1 MARMHL
7 TQALHKGVSQVP
19 QATAVVFG
27 ERRRSYAEVAARVAR
42 LAAALRAL
50 GLQPGDRAGMLAL
63 NCDRYLEFFYGTW
76 WAGGVVNP
84 VNIRW
89 SPGEIAYS
97 LDDCDT
103 RILFVDAQFQPLA
116 GELRQRSLSLKT
128 LVYVG
133 EGPVPQGMLGYEDL
147 LAAHFPCEDAQR
159 GGDDVAAVMYTG
171 GTTGQPK
178 GVMLTH
184 ANMFTNSL
192 NSLATIARGPE
203 VVCVQTA
210 PMFHIGGAAL
220 MLQVLQWLGKQVIL
234 PAFDETVLL
243 ETLQRE
249 KGTETFIV
257 PTMLK
262 RMIEHPRFSE
272 YDLSSLQILFYGAAP
287 IDEAL
292 LEQALRKL
300 PAAGFWQVYGMT
312 ELSPVVTA
320 LPPRCHRP
328 GAGPAGKL
336 RSAGLPLPSV
346 EVRIVDPQ
354 GQPVATGV
362 VGEITVR
369 GPTVMAGYWN
379 KAAETAAVLRDGW
392 LRTGDGGRMDEDG
405 FVYVV
410 DRIKDM
416 VVTGG
421 ENVYCAEVENA
432 ITQLPEVS
440 LCAVIGV
447 PDEKWGERV
456 HAVVVLREGARLE
469 AATLIDHCKTRI
481 AGYKCPRSVEF
492 VDTIAL
498 SAAGKILKYKL
509 RERYWAGRDRRVA

>member
-27 ERRRSYAEVAARVAR
+27 ERRRSFAEVTGRVAR

-50 GLQPGDRAGMLAL
+50 GLAPGGRAGMLAL
-63 NCDRYLEFFYGTW
+63 NCDRYLEFFYAVW

-89 SPGEIAYS
+89 SASEIAYS

-116 GELRQRSLSLKT
+116 GELRQRSRSLTT
-128 LVYVG
+128 LVYTG
-133 EGPVPQGMLGYEDL
+133 EGPAPQGMLGFEDL
-147 LAAHFPCEDAQR
+147 LAAHAPCEDAQR
-159 GGDDVAAVMYTG
+159 GGDDLAAVMYTG
-171 GTTGQPK
+171 GTTGLPK

-192 NSLATIARGPE
+192 NTLATIARGPDT
-203 VVCVQTA
+203 VCIQTA
-210 PMFHIGGAAL
+210 PMFHIGGVAL
-220 MLQVLQWLGKQVIL
+220 MLQVLQWLGRQVIL

-243 ETLQRE
+243 ETIQRE

-262 RMIEHPRFSE
+262 RVIEHPRLAE
-272 YDLSSLQILFYGAAP
+272 YDVSSLRILFYGAAP
-287 IDEAL
+287 IDDAL

-300 PAAGFWQVYGMT
+300 PTAGFWQVYGMT

-328 GAGPAGKL
+328 GAGPGGKL
-336 RSAGLPLPSV
+336 RSAGLPLLSV

-354 GQPVATGV
+354 GQPVATGA
-362 VGEITVR
+362 VGEIAVR

-379 KAAETAAVLRDGW
+379 KPAETAAVLRDGW
-392 LRTGDGGRMDEDG
+392 MHTGDGGRMDEDG
-405 FVYVV
+405 YVYVV

-421 ENVYCAEVENA
+421 ENVYSAEVENA
-432 ITQLPEVS
+432 IAQLPQVS
-440 LCAVIGV
+440 MCAVIGV
-447 PDEKWGERV
+447 PDEQWGERV
-456 HAVVVLREGARLE
+456 HAVVVLREDAPLT
-469 AATLIDHCKTRI
+469 AQALIAHCKTRI

-492 VDTIAL
+492 VDAIPL
-498 SAAGKILKYKL
+498 SAAGKMLKYKL